1 MKNKSV
7 LLYLVVLLT
16 GAAPTAWSD
25 RPWYQDYEEALDR
38 LKRGDARGAI
48 LLLEKTLRTGPD
60 PGPQRPTYGMHFM
73 DFFPYLHLARAYL
86 QMGQCDRAQEFLE
99 RSARLD
105 RLPPDLQATE
115 LRPLRQQ
122 IQAQCIPPAKTPA
135 PPAAR
140 PAESPPA
147 EKEAPASQPSA
158 PSPTQPKGP
167 ATEAPPV
174 GPSVPPTR
182 RPVPAAVLQTAWR
195 AYLRGDYDGAYRVL
209 QDARRQYELDDTAYF
224 ILGCSR
230 AARYFREGGAD
241 GRLLDEA
248 RRYLRQAR
256 QLPPE
261 LQKRLALFIS
271 PKILALYGEHRRAGG
286 GE

>member
-16 GAAPTAWSD
+16 GTASTAWSD
-25 RPWYQDYEEALDR
+25 RPWYQDYQEALDR
-38 LKRGDARGAI
+38 LKKGDARGAI
-48 LLLEKTLRTGPD
+48 PLLEKTLQTGPD

-86 QMGQCDRAQEFLE
+86 LMGQCAQAQEMLE
-99 RSARLD
+99 RSARRD

-122 IQAQCIPPAKTPA
+122 IQAQCALPVKTPA

-140 PAESPPA
+140 PAESPLA

-158 PSPTQPKGP
+158 SSPTQPKSP
-167 ATEAPPV
+167 ATDAPPV
-174 GPSVPPTR
+174 GPSVPPIR
-182 RPVPAAVLQTAWR
+182 RSVPAAVLQTAWR
-195 AYLRGDYDGAYRVL
+195 AYLRGDYDGADRVL
-209 QDARRQYELDDTAYF
+209 REARQQYELDDTAYF

-230 AARYFREGGAD
+230 AARYFREGGTD
-241 GRLLDEA
+241 GRLLEEA

-261 LQKRLALFIS
+261 LQSRLALFIS
-271 PKILALYGEHRRAGG
+271 PKILALYRESRRAGG